1 MARIEAAVL
10 RAALQRG
17 RLDARQLTTCPGRGV
32 ADVTATAAARA
43 GGELA
48 RIEAAVAV
56 TSATPR
62 RICDRITPELP
73 RAPFSAPVDSAA
85 ATPG

>member
-1 MARIEAAVL
+1 MRSALAELQAA
-10 RAALQRG
+10 G
-17 RLDARQLTTCPGRGV
+17 GPGCV
-32 ADVTATAAARA
+32 ARA
-43 GGELA
+43 
-48 RIEAAVAV
+48 AAVAV